1 MPEMVCEDVP
11 EQQCVTKY
19 DKKCHT
25 EYDEKCWTEVDKYVI
40 VINILVY
47 NLPKFGRLS
56 CSISFTSFLLEIF
69 YVSKL

>member
-40 VINILVY
+40 VNNSLV
-47 NLPKFGRLS
+47 LS
-56 CSISFTSFLLEIF
+56 LSKYFSFVT
-69 YVSKL
+69 K